1 MKDINLITAG
11 SSVCDAGKIGSFLY
25 AGCPIWVAD
34 NESEEKELIK
44 SDDEEIKVTV
54 VPVTDEEIA
63 EITEAMNSHVSE
75 EKIKDCLKLPPEK
88 LRLMLQFYVQQ
99 QHKKGA

>member
-11 SSVCDAGKIGSFLY
+11 LSVCDAGKIGSFLY

-44 SDDEEIKVTV
+44 IESRSLHPK
-54 VPVTDEEIA
+54 P
-63 EITEAMNSHVSE
+63 EAV
-75 EKIKDCLKLPPEK
+75 
-88 LRLMLQFYVQQ
+88 LRW
-99 QHKKGA
+99 

>member
-11 SSVCDAGKIGSFLY
+11 LSVCDAGKIGSFLY

-44 SDDEEIKVTV
+44 IESRRQFCADNWIRWRKYGG
-54 VPVTDEEIA
+54 
-63 EITEAMNSHVSE
+63 SGL
-75 EKIKDCLKLPPEK
+75 KGKFFGCL
-88 LRLMLQFYVQQ
+88 
-99 QHKKGA
+99 